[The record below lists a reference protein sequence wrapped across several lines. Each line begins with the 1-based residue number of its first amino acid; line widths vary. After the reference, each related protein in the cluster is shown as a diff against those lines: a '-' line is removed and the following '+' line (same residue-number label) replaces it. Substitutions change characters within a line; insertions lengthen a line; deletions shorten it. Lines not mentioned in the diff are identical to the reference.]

1 MSGNSRTI
9 LGVLAVVAWFS
20 LVPHRLCGADWAAV
34 TAAAKPAVVFIKHRD
49 ANNRQSTGTGFFIS
63 PNGYILTC
71 AHVVSPGIVKLSR
84 KPVAASRKVADK
96 IWTRTSEGVTREA
109 QRVYCDGTSDIA
121 LLATGGSG
129 FPWLGMS
136 RSLPTQGEEV
146 VLLGYPLGQALG
158 KELVATRGIVSAL
171 RLDGEVFQ
179 LDAAA
184 NPGNSG
190 GPVVN
195 SYGQVVGVA
204 FAKLEGLEGMN
215 FAVSAAAI
223 PSTMD
228 MIARSPLLVEWIWN
242 AVGNNDVDLVK
253 AYLAIKP
260 SLARSRHEDGRPVL
274 SMVSTPEMAALLIGS
289 GADVNARVR
298 DGSTPLHWAA
308 TSGQPDICKM
318 LMENGADVNA
328 RARDGWTPLHWAA
341 MSGHPDV
348 CKMLIDKGADVNARA
363 TDGWTPLHWAA
374 MSGHPDVCK
383 MLIDKSADVNAR
395 DTDGWTP
402 LHMAASQGRTDTVR
416 LLTDNGA
423 DVNSA
428 DASGSASLHYAAMG
442 GRTAIV
448 ESLLGSGARADVV
461 NKHGRTPLF
470 LAAMHGHTSVAK
482 LLLAKGARVNIRDKI
497 DKWTPLSEAQ
507 HGHHR
512 DMVKLLRAYG
522 GRN

>member
-328 RARDGWTPLHWAA
+328 RARDGWTPLH
-341 MSGHPDV
+341 S
-348 CKMLIDKGADVNARA
+348 
-363 TDGWTPLHWAA
+363 
-374 MSGHPDVCK
+374 
-383 MLIDKSADVNAR
+383 
-395 DTDGWTP
+395 
-402 LHMAASQGRTDTVR
+402 AASQGRTDTVR

-428 DASGSASLHYAAMG
+428 DASGSASLHYAAMR

>member
-308 TSGQPDICKM
+308 TSG
-318 LMENGADVNA
+318 
-328 RARDGWTPLHWAA
+328 
-341 MSGHPDV
+341 
-348 CKMLIDKGADVNARA
+348 
-363 TDGWTPLHWAA
+363 
-374 MSGHPDVCK
+374 HPDVCK

-428 DASGSASLHYAAMG
+428 DASGSASLHYAAMR